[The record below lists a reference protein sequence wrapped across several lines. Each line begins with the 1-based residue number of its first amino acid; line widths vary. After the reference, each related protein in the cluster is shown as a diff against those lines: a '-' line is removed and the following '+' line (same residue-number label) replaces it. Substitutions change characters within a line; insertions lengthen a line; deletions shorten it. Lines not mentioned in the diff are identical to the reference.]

1 MNAALQDEDEIIV
14 LSLFD
19 YNDEKYG
26 FTGDYGGADVDDDG
40 VSTDDDARW
49 FSIEAAEGETVAV
62 SLLLATGQAE
72 AQLMRSC
79 YWHTLTFF
87 TLSTFKNIFKFKF

>member
-1 MNAALQDEDEIIV
+1 MNAALQDKDDIIV

-40 VSTDDDARW
+40 VSTDDDGGDSQLRPRRVKQLLCL
-49 FSIEAAEGETVAV
+49 FSWPPGR
-62 SLLLATGQAE
+62 LK
-72 AQLMRSC
+72 RS
-79 YWHTLTFF
+79 
-87 TLSTFKNIFKFKF
+87 